1 MSAAAPSP
9 ENGPLPVPDPTDLSG
24 PPNWLLRA
32 PNLDV
37 PHGFATR
44 LGGVSD
50 GPFASLNLGLSSGD
64 APERV
69 EANRDRVLRA
79 FGVDRA
85 EVTAFDQIH
94 GDRVLDARASWF
106 EEQAD
111 AAVSASP
118 RAFLVVSVAD
128 CFPLLFHDPVRGV
141 IGAAHCGW
149 RGTVMGLAGK
159 VVSAMVTRH
168 GSLPTDVRV
177 AIGPGIRGA
186 CYQVGS
192 EVAERFGLAGFPA
205 EVARREAEALEESA
219 QASAPGPSNA
229 ETGRAAAGRPAHAG
243 DRYRLDLA
251 AANRWCLREAGVPD
265 ANVVDLALCTHC
277 EPERFFSHRRDA
289 GVTGR
294 HWAVIGMSG

>member
-1 MSAAAPSP
+1 MSAPAPSP
-9 ENGPLPVPDPTDLSG
+9 EHRLRLPDPG
-24 PPNWLLRA
+24 RGARPEAWLLRA
-32 PNLDV
+32 PNLDL

-64 APERV
+64 APALV
-69 EANRDRVLRA
+69 EANRDRVLTA
-79 FGVDRA
+79 FGVDREA
-85 EVTAFDQIH
+85 VTAFDQVH
-94 GDRVLDARASWF
+94 GDRILEAGPSWF

-118 RAFLVVSVAD
+118 GAFLVVSVAD

-149 RGTVMGLAGK
+149 RGTVLGLAGK
-159 VVSAMVTRH
+159 VVSAMVARH
-168 GSLPTDVRV
+168 GSRPRDVRV

-186 CYQVGS
+186 CYQVGP
-192 EVAERFGLAGFPA
+192 EVAESFRSAGFPA
-205 EVARREAEALEESA
+205 AVVRRERGEVAPAAKSPSQARQEVT
-219 QASAPGPSNA
+219 ASASA
-229 ETGRAAAGRPAHAG
+229 IVTE
-243 DRYRLDLA
+243 DRYRLDLP
-251 AANRWCLREAGVPD
+251 AANRWSLRGAGVPD
-265 ANVVDLALCTHC
+265 ANVVDLGRCTHC

-294 HWAVIGMSG
+294 HWAVIGMPG